1 MSDDPRP
8 VHGGVGPRRSDSSI
22 CLVSG
27 GTERAERM
35 PTFQRL
41 TVIHNYYQQ
50 AGGEDE
56 AFRSEVELLTAHGH
70 EVFTYTLDNRVIGSA
85 KRLRLA
91 RDTIWNSRTY
101 ADLRAHFRATKPAIA
116 HFHNTFPLVSPAA
129 YYAAR
134 AEGVAVV
141 QTLHNFRLSC
151 LNALFYRDGRICE
164 DCLGRSVAWPGVM
177 HACYR
182 GDHGASGVVAAM
194 LAVHRAAGTWRNL
207 VGAYI
212 ALSRFARSKFLQA
225 GLPPERLHVKP
236 NFLPFDP
243 GVGRHDRGFALY
255 VGRLSAEKGLVTL
268 LRSWAQAGEGRSLKI
283 VGTGPYEHLATEQ
296 RAGVEWV
303 GWLPHERVLELMKEA
318 AFLVL
323 PSECYE
329 NFPLTLV
336 EAFATGLPVIGSS
349 GGSVGELIED
359 FVTGRLCPPG
369 DVDELAK
376 ALQWAHAHP
385 EHMRACGERARA
397 EFLGKYTAGR
407 NYAQLL
413 EVYHHAAGMRA
424 GL

>member
-1 MSDDPRP
+1 VSDDRRP
-8 VHGGVGPRRSDSSI
+8 GYGGVGPQRSDASI
-22 CLVSG
+22 CLASG
-27 GTERAERM
+27 ETAPADRTA
-35 PTFQRL
+35 TFQRVA
-41 TVIHNYYQQ
+41 VIHNYYQQ

-70 EVFTYTLDNRVIGSA
+70 EVFTYTLDNSVIDSR

-91 RDTIWNSRTY
+91 RDTIWNSRTC
-101 ADLRAHFRATKPAIA
+101 ADLRAHFRATKPTIA

-164 DCLGRSVAWPGVM
+164 DCLGRSVAWPGVL

-182 GDHGASGVVAAM
+182 RDRGASGVVAAM
-194 LAVHRAAGTWRNL
+194 LAAHRAAGTWRNL

-212 ALSRFARSKFLQA
+212 ALSHFARSKFLQA
-225 GLPPERLHVKP
+225 GLPPQRLHVKP

-243 GVGRHDRGFALY
+243 GVGGHDRGFALY
-255 VGRLSAEKGLVTL
+255 VGRLSAEKGLNTL
-268 LRSWAQAGEGRSLKI
+268 LRSWAQAGNGRSLKI
-283 VGTGPYEHLATEQ
+283 VGTGPYEHLAAEH

-303 GWLPHERVLELMKEA
+303 GWLPRERVLDLMKEA

-329 NFPLTLV
+329 NFPVTLV

-369 DVDELAK
+369 NVDELAK
-376 ALQWAHAHP
+376 ALQWAHAYP
-385 EHMRACGERARA
+385 EQVRTCGERARA
-397 EFLGKYTAGR
+397 EFLEKYTSDR

-413 EVYHHAAGMRA
+413 DVYRRAAGR
-424 GL
+424 